1 MQPFHYCQIREI
13 CFFSENQLYLDKVQK
28 LQQNINILEEKL
40 EVVKEEVKRKAEGN
54 TKYFQSSSKLI

>member
-40 EVVKEEVKRKAEGN
+40 EVVKEEVKRKAEG
-54 TKYFQSSSKLI
+54 KY